1 MFSSGITTDSVLLFV
16 SIHSTNILIPNQ
28 RIKGEEEETF
38 SYPEE
43 KLVMLYSGS
52 NIDPYFM
59 SVLISGLRWVYIPI
73 LISVKDRKDRTLN
86 ESLII
91 L

>member
-16 SIHSTNILIPNQ
+16 SIHSTNIHIPNQ

-52 NIDPYFM
+52 NIDPYFSLNFRFEM
-59 SVLISGLRWVYIPI
+59 GLHSY
-73 LISVKDRKDRTLN
+73 LN
-86 ESLII
+86 FCQRPKR
-91 L
+91 